1 MKVYSN
7 FQEIEQDLR
16 ILKLKKKISQEEVR
30 LNLNG
35 AKNGMNLGALSP
47 ISSIGTMIG
56 SLLQK
61 AVVAKLLSVIF
72 GYKRV
77 KEVDKPGVY
86 KG

>member
-7 FQEIEQDLR
+7 FDQIDKDLR
-16 ILKLKKKISQEEVR
+16 ILKLRKQIGEEELKLSV
-30 LNLNG
+30 NQVKG
-35 AKNGMNLGALSP
+35 GVNLGLSP
-47 ISSIGTMIG
+47 LSTVSTMLG

-77 KEVDKPGVY
+77 KEVEKD
-86 KG
+86 